1 MDYIFI
7 YTTCVWEMS
16 SLTFQELEAVI
27 EQMEKEKGNSEDQ
40 EEEMRDSIE
49 VNLCYLSLVF
59 TDWLLCTI
67 IHKYLAEQNF

>member
-1 MDYIFI
+1 
-7 YTTCVWEMS
+7 MS

-59 TDWLLCTI
+59 TDGLLCTI
-67 IHKYLAEQNF
+67 IHKY

>member
-40 EEEMRDSIE
+40 EDEMRDSIE

-67 IHKYLAEQNF
+67 IHKY

>member
-67 IHKYLAEQNF
+67 IHKY

>member
-59 TDWLLCTI
+59 TDGLLCTI
-67 IHKYLAEQNF
+67 IHKY

>member
-1 MDYIFI
+1 
-7 YTTCVWEMS
+7 MS

-67 IHKYLAEQNF
+67 IHKY